1 MAYFLSQTCFLKLQ
15 RILVDKEVLSKYEE
29 ARIFYVVEA
38 VRIALEASQVF
49 PLF

>member
-1 MAYFLSQTCFLKLQ
+1 MAYFSSQTCFLKLQ
-15 RILVDKEVLSKYEE
+15 RIVVDKEVLCTYEG

-49 PLF
+49 ALF